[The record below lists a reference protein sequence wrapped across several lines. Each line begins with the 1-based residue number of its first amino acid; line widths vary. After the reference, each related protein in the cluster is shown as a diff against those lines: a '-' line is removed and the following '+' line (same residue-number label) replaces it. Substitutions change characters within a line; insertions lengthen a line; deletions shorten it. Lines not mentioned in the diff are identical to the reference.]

1 MSSNNAAP
9 SDRAGARDRLP
20 RGGRAGDAITVR
32 DLEVERGG
40 RVVLRLSAFSAPRG
54 QVTAV
59 IGPNGSGKSTL
70 LAALQLLIKPRRGEL
85 YLDGAPMWDDPLGAR
100 RRTASVFQEAL
111 LLSMSVRRNVETAL
125 GLHKVPRRERRPR
138 AMHWLRRLGVDG
150 LAERHARELSGGEA
164 QRVSLA
170 RAFALEPSLLLLDE
184 PFSALDAPTR
194 AALIDDFA
202 AIVHETDVTT
212 VLVTHDRDEALR
224 LADQVALL
232 IAGTLR
238 QSGPPET
245 VFAAPADPEV
255 AAFVGVE
262 NVWPGALR
270 AQAQGVATY
279 AVPGGDVDV
288 VVEDVAAASALVCVR
303 PEQITLDLPDGT
315 GPPTSARNR
324 LPARVVLIESAGALV
339 RLRLSLGSGGVM
351 VATLTRPSL
360 ESLALEVG
368 SPVVASFKASAA
380 HAIPHQAAFD

>member
-9 SDRAGARDRLP
+9 PDPAARDPL
-20 RGGRAGDAITVR
+20 RGDGRARAAVEVR

-40 RVVLRLSAFSAPRG
+40 RVVLRLPAFAAPRG

-70 LAALQLLIKPRRGEL
+70 LAALQLLIKPRRGVL
-85 YLDGAPMWDDPLGAR
+85 YLDGAPMWDDPLGTR

-111 LLSMSVRRNVETAL
+111 LLSMSVRRNIETAL
-125 GLHKVPRRERRPR
+125 GLHKVPRGDRRDR
-138 AMHWLRRLGVDG
+138 AMRWLRRLGVDG
-150 LAERHARELSGGEA
+150 LADRHARELSGGEA

-194 AALIDDFA
+194 TALIDDFA
-202 AIVHETDVTT
+202 AIVRETGVTT
-212 VLVTHDRDEALR
+212 VLVTHDREEALR
-224 LADQVALL
+224 LADHVALL

-245 VFAAPADPEV
+245 VFSAPADPEV

-270 AQAQGVATY
+270 GQAQGVATY
-279 AVPGGDVDV
+279 AVAGGDVDV
-288 VVEDVAAASALVCVR
+288 VIDGAAAPAALVCVR
-303 PEQITLDLPDGT
+303 PEQITLDLPDHG

-324 LPARVVLIESAGALV
+324 LSGRVAAIEPAGALV
-339 RLRLSLGSGGVM
+339 RLRLALADEGVM

-360 ESLALEVG
+360 EALELEVG
-368 SPVVASFKASAA
+368 SALVASFKASAA
-380 HAIPHQAAFD
+380 HAIPHQGAFG

>member
-1 MSSNNAAP
+1 M
-9 SDRAGARDRLP
+9 
-20 RGGRAGDAITVR
+20 
-32 DLEVERGG
+32 
-40 RVVLRLSAFSAPRG
+40 LRLSAFAAPRG

-70 LAALQLLIKPRRGEL
+70 LAALQLLIKPPPRRVVPGRCAPCGTTPWAH
-85 YLDGAPMWDDPLGAR
+85 DG
-100 RRTASVFQEAL
+100 RTASVFQEAL

-202 AIVHETDVTT
+202 AIVHETNVTT

-224 LADQVALL
+224 LADHVALL

-324 LPARVVLIESAGALV
+324 LPARVVADRVGRRAGAAAAVAGQRGCDGRGADPAVAGVAGVGGGQPRRRQLQGQRRPRHPAPGRI
-339 RLRLSLGSGGVM
+339 RL
-351 VATLTRPSL
+351 THLT
-360 ESLALEVG
+360 G
-368 SPVVASFKASAA
+368 
-380 HAIPHQAAFD
+380 AFD

>member
-9 SDRAGARDRLP
+9 PDPAARGPL
-20 RGGRAGDAITVR
+20 RGDGRARAAVEVR
-32 DLEVERGG
+32 DLEVERGD
-40 RVVLRLSAFSAPRG
+40 RVVLRLPAFAAPRG

-70 LAALQLLIKPRRGEL
+70 LAALQLLIKPRRGVL
-85 YLDGAPMWDDPLGAR
+85 TLDGAPMWDDPLGTR

-125 GLHKVPRRERRPR
+125 GLHKVPRGERRDR
-138 AMHWLRRLGVDG
+138 AMRWLRRLGVDG
-150 LAERHARELSGGEA
+150 LADRHARELSGGEA

-202 AIVHETDVTT
+202 AIVRETGVTT
-212 VLVTHDRDEALR
+212 VLVTHDREEALR
-224 LADQVALL
+224 LADHVALL
-232 IAGTLR
+232 IGGTLR

-245 VFAAPADPEV
+245 VFSAPADPEV

-288 VVEDVAAASALVCVR
+288 VIDGAAAPAALVCVR
-303 PEQITLDLPDGT
+303 PEQITLDLPDHG

-324 LPARVVLIESAGALV
+324 LPGRVAAIEPAGALV
-339 RLRLSLGSGGVM
+339 RLRLALADEGVM

-360 ESLALEVG
+360 EALELEVG
-368 SPVVASFKASAA
+368 SALVASFKASAA
-380 HAIPHQAAFD
+380 HAIPHQGASG

>member
-9 SDRAGARDRLP
+9 PDPAARGSL
-20 RGGRAGDAITVR
+20 RGDGRARAAVEVR

-40 RVVLRLSAFSAPRG
+40 RVVLRLPAFAAPRG

-70 LAALQLLIKPRRGEL
+70 LAALQLLIKPRRGVL
-85 YLDGAPMWDDPLGAR
+85 TLDGAPMRDDPLGTR

-125 GLHKVPRRERRPR
+125 GLHKVPRGERRDR
-138 AMHWLRRLGVDG
+138 AMRWLRRLGVDG
-150 LAERHARELSGGEA
+150 LADRHARELSGGEA

-194 AALIDDFA
+194 TTLIDDFA
-202 AIVHETDVTT
+202 AIVRETGVTT
-212 VLVTHDRDEALR
+212 VLVTHDREEALR
-224 LADQVALL
+224 LADHVALL
-232 IAGTLR
+232 IGGTLR

-245 VFAAPADPEV
+245 VFSAPADPEV

-262 NVWPGALR
+262 NVWPGVLR
-270 AQAQGVATY
+270 SQAQGVATY
-279 AVPGGDVDV
+279 AVAGGDVDV
-288 VVEDVAAASALVCVR
+288 VIDGAAAPAALVCVR
-303 PEQITLDLPDGT
+303 PEQITLDLPDRD

-324 LPARVVLIESAGALV
+324 LPGRVAAIEPAGALV
-339 RLRLSLGSGGVM
+339 RLRLALADEGVM

-360 ESLALEVG
+360 EALELEVG
-368 SPVVASFKASAA
+368 SALVASFKASAA
-380 HAIPHQAAFD
+380 HAIPHQGASG

>member
-1 MSSNNAAP
+1 MSSNSAAP
-9 SDRAGARDRLP
+9 PDPAARDLL
-20 RGGRAGDAITVR
+20 RGDGRARAAVEVR

-40 RVVLRLSAFSAPRG
+40 RVVLRLPAFAAPRG
-54 QVTAV
+54 HVTAV

-70 LAALQLLIKPRRGEL
+70 LAALQLLIKPRRGVL
-85 YLDGAPMWDDPLGAR
+85 TLDGAPMWDDPLGTR

-125 GLHKVPRRERRPR
+125 GLHKVPRGERRDR
-138 AMHWLRRLGVDG
+138 AMRWLRRLGVDG
-150 LAERHARELSGGEA
+150 LADRHARELSGGEA

-194 AALIDDFA
+194 TALIDDFA
-202 AIVHETDVTT
+202 AIVRETGVTT
-212 VLVTHDRDEALR
+212 LLVTHDREEALR
-224 LADQVALL
+224 LADHVALL
-232 IAGTLR
+232 IGGTLR

-245 VFAAPADPEV
+245 VFSAPADPEV

-270 AQAQGVATY
+270 GQAQGVATY

-288 VVEDVAAASALVCVR
+288 VIDGAAAPAALVCVR
-303 PEQITLDLPDGT
+303 PEQITLDLPDHG

-324 LPARVVLIESAGALV
+324 LPGRVAAIEPAGALV
-339 RLRLSLGSGGVM
+339 RLRLTLADEGVM

-360 ESLALEVG
+360 EALELEVG
-368 SPVVASFKASAA
+368 SALVASFKASAA
-380 HAIPHQAAFD
+380 HAIPHQGASG